1 MKYFLSILSIA
12 IILAACST
20 DVELNAPYKSTTVV
34 YGLLDPIADTQWVKI
49 NKTFIG
55 EGNNLEYALVR
66 DSSEYDWSEF
76 KELKVQEIVAGEVV
90 AEFPLL
96 EKEISNKS
104 INGVFYGPLQ
114 TVYYF
119 VKGSELDQDATYKII
134 IDFYNRTDVYATTEI
149 VPQNNIAFFGL
160 YQDQGSTIRLAEK
173 VTDFSFNWKT
183 AALQFNPDDNAPF
196 YEVILRC
203 YYTENQWTDATHT
216 TLVSSTDKS
225 FDYLVGSYTLDNKNT
240 SGRIPIDISG
250 ESFFAFFA
258 NQLNDGDEYTYEI
271 GKYNPDALPE
281 AATETFD
288 LLINVGGEELYTY
301 YQVNSPVTGIVQER
315 PTYTN
320 ISNGLGLFSS
330 RSVAGITGI
339 PIVNTNPGQIPNT
352 GNLIAL
358 KYSEY
363 TSPFEFCD
371 PGFSDTSI
379 LEHCD

>member
-1 MKYFLSILSIA
+1 MKYFLSIITLA

-90 AEFPLL
+90 AEFPLQ

-104 INGVFYGPLQ
+104 INGIFYGPEQ

-119 VKGSELDQDATYKII
+119 VKGSELDQEATYKII
-134 IDFYNRTDVYATTEI
+134 IDFYNRTDVSATTEI
-149 VPQNNIAFFGL
+149 VPQNNISFFGL
-160 YQDQGSTIRLAEK
+160 FQNQGSTIRLAEK

-183 AALQFNPDDNAPF
+183 ASLQFNPDDNAPF
-196 YEVILRC
+196 YEVVLRC
-203 YYTENQWTDATHT
+203 YYTENQWTDASHT

-225 FDYLVGSYTLDNKNT
+225 FDYLVGAYTLDNKNT
-240 SGRIPIDISG
+240 SGRIPIEISG

-258 NQLNDGDEYTYEI
+258 NQLSSGDEYTYEI
-271 GKYNPDALPE
+271 GRYNPDALPE

-330 RSVAGITGI
+330 RSVAGVTGI

-379 LEHCD
+379 LVHCD